1 MTRDRFQ
8 LEPFGRPRK
17 PVNVIGKL
25 RNRSRL
31 FVARL
36 DRLAQR
42 RPLAPSARQSDR
54 RGAIWPRRDGES
66 RARAR
71 DAPRRGPVGV
81 SRVLGDR
88 ASPGPRRRGGQGARG
103 RVRRSGG
110 VPAEIGRA
118 LGRTHDGLVRGHVQ
132 RVGEARARDAAP
144 PRARRGDVDARPHT
158 APRDPAGA
166 LPPVCTSVEM
176 VHPAN
181 VSTLEARAALARLV
195 GEMTDA
201 TRRGML
207 WNAACVPL
215 TMPLMLTPISN
226 FPAYWFGWR
235 AWTQRRA
242 SGAGRALRRVVEM
255 SGGADAWRARE
266 RLEGMGGGE
275 SPSAM
280 RRGRFV
286 GGWSRRNRASAST
299 AVGRTAT
306 TGRAVASSARRG
318 EPPRRCSSCRARCST
333 TRAARSR
340 PRVESL
346 EVGVGSRRSS
356 GRCTRRG

>member
-17 PVNVIGKL
+17 PNVIEIAK
-25 RNRSRL
+25 SIAS
-31 FVARL
+31 V
-36 DRLAQR
+36 
-42 RPLAPSARQSDR
+42 
-54 RGAIWPRRDGES
+54 RRDSTAWRSAGHSLRLRVRAIGAVRSGRVAMAS
-66 RARAR
+66 RARAAMR
-71 DAPRRGPVGV
+71 LG
-81 SRVLGDR
+81 GDR
-88 ASPGPRRRGGQGARG
+88 AYHACSVTEHPDRAAEVAKALAAASVGPEAYLPRSVARWGERTMASFVDTFNAWGKHEPGTLRRRA
-103 RVRRSGG
+103 
-110 VPAEIGRA
+110 
-118 LGRTHDGLVRGHVQ
+118 H
-132 RVGEARARDAAP
+132 AAGTWMLDRIP
-144 PRARRGDVDARPHT
+144 PHETPL
-158 APRDPAGA
+158 GA

-255 SGGADAWRARE
+255 SDVRVAAWRARE
-266 RLEGMGGGE
+266 RLEGWGRE
-275 SPSAM
+275 SPSDETREIRRWVVAEKPCE
-280 RRGRFV
+280 RLDRGRSD
-286 GGWSRRNRASAST
+286 GDDRACC
-299 AVGRTAT
+299 
-306 TGRAVASSARRG
+306 RAVRAPGASPDGAPRAVRG
-318 EPPRRCSSCRARCST
+318 ST